1 MQKTVGGRSDYLLK
15 VMVLSKAELEIILD
29 FLRAG
34 EKERMLFDRKINCF
48 DISFLCN
55 E

>member
-1 MQKTVGGRSDYLLK
+1 MRSNYLLK
-15 VMVLSKAELEIILD
+15 VMVLSKAELEMSLD

-34 EKERMLFDRKINCF
+34 EKVRMMFDRKICCF
-48 DISFLCN
+48 DINFLCN